1 MYSFYKKII
10 YILKKKIVYIYI
22 YVYIYDLFDK
32 YFGMCA
38 IANDELQKIELSHV
52 LNYFTITH

>member
-1 MYSFYKKII
+1 MYSFYKKNNI
-10 YILKKKIVYIYI
+10 YIKKFFFIYIYIYI

-38 IANDELQKIELSHV
+38 IANDELQKI
-52 LNYFTITH
+52 